1 MLNLL
6 SQTDSIMKL
15 QGIKSEYTPKGKLKK
30 ITINAASKSEFVEDL
45 LDVIAVEATKND
57 STKSFDEVVTKLD
70 KKHGIKR

>member
-1 MLNLL
+1 MN
-6 SQTDSIMKL
+6 MKL

-30 ITINAASKSEFVEDL
+30 VTINAASKSEFVEDL

-57 STKSFDEVVTKLD
+57 STKPFDEVVERLD